1 MLCEGLGSIE
11 PSLLHRSKDKKLLL
25 STKVAIQRSLSM
37 QWVVATAAFLASA
50 VEFVEAFTI
59 VLVVGVTVNWR
70 SALLGALAAAATL
83 ALLVATLG
91 TALVQWVPLDVLRTV
106 IGTVL
111 LLFGLKWLKNAI
123 MRYAGLKARHDE
135 QAIYEETRAE
145 LRARGEV
152 EASSS
157 HFDLFGFLLS
167 YKSVLLEGLEVAFI
181 VITFGVSAATSTVS
195 RSSGIASASLGALLA
210 GILVILVGALARVPL
225 SNVPENTL
233 KFVVGIMLTTFG
245 TFWTGEGFGVEWP
258 LADAFLLIL
267 SAIYLGAAF
276 SLIVWLKRVKKQQR
290 AMQIENQSA
299 PTIAPTKEVIP

>member
-1 MLCEGLGSIE
+1 
-11 PSLLHRSKDKKLLL
+11 
-25 STKVAIQRSLSM
+25 M
-37 QWVVATAAFLASA
+37 QWVVASAAFLASG

-106 IGTVL
+106 IGTLL

-152 EASSS
+152 DAASSR
-157 HFDLFGFLLS
+157 FDLFGFLLS

-181 VITFGVSAATSTVS
+181 VITFGLSAATSSVS
-195 RSSGIASASLGALLA
+195 RSSGIASAALGALAA
-210 GILVILVGALARVPL
+210 GLLVILVGAIVRVPL
-225 SNVPENTL
+225 ANVPENTL
-233 KFVVGIMLTTFG
+233 KFVVGVMLTTFG
-245 TFWTGEGFGVEWP
+245 TFWLGEGFGVEWP
-258 LADAFLLIL
+258 LSDAFLLIL
-267 SAIYLGAAF
+267 IAIYLSASF
-276 SLIVWLKRVKKQQR
+276 LLVVWLKQVRKQQR
-290 AMQIENQSA
+290 AQAIEDQSA
-299 PTIAPTKEVIP
+299 LTTVQTQEVNP